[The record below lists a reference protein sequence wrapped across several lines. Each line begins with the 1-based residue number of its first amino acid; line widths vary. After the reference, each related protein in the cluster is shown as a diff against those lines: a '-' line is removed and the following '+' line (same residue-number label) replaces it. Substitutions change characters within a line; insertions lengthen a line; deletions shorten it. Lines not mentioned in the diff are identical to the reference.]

1 MAEAAREVGPR
12 ASFEQIYDA
21 WFDDVARWVRALG
34 VRHGDAEDLVQDVFI
49 VVHRRLHSFDGRN
62 VAGWLYRIT
71 RRRVR
76 DHRRHAWVKHYFGLK
91 STPPPDDLAL
101 ARTGPL
107 DDVER
112 EERQRLLQDL
122 LGALNPSQRAAF
134 VLFEIEGKTGEE
146 IAQLQSVS
154 VNTVW
159 ARVHRARKLLMRAI
173 DRRERGLG
181 TKKPSG
187 GL

>member
-1 MAEAAREVGPR
+1 VAEAAREAAAR
-12 ASFEQIYDA
+12 ASFERIYDA

-34 VRHGDAEDLVQDVFI
+34 VRHADAEDIVQDVFV
-49 VVHRRLHSFDGRN
+49 VVHRRLHGFDGRN

-76 DHRRHAWVKHYFGLK
+76 DHQRHAWVKHFFGLK
-91 STPPPDDLAL
+91 STPPPDDLAHT
-101 ARTGPL
+101 RTGPL

-112 EERQRLLQDL
+112 EQRQRLLSEL
-122 LGALNPSQRAAF
+122 LDTLGPAQRAAF
-134 VLFEIEGKTGEE
+134 VLFEMEGKSGEE

-159 ARVHRARKLLMRAI
+159 ARVHRARKSLMRAI
-173 DRRERGLG
+173 ERRERDVPTRGR
-181 TKKPSG
+181 
-187 GL
+187 